1 MAARV
6 RAAAL
11 ATGVPQPQARTVSM
25 HSPFPS
31 FDGSERGSV
40 RSRDFEPA
48 VDENSGSS
56 LDITPY
62 HAVAFVIVSSCFLLL
77 LYFVDLY
84 FFVTIMYL
92 VSAAL
97 ASTIIFFYPAVKS
110 LFRRLNA
117 LRLGIHYDSLEYTT
131 LSDTYFDIPFVL
143 SSLLSIAIS
152 ATWYFN
158 SDASW
163 VWLIQDF
170 LGVSVCIMFLCAVRL
185 PNLKTATILLGLAFF
200 YDVFFVFIS
209 PYIFNSSVMVQV
221 ATGPTTS
228 HDDENF
234 CEKYPDDET
243 CQTTELPML
252 LVVPTFSSYLSSESM
267 LGLGDIVLPGLL
279 LVWTARLDMRR
290 YGSLSSES
298 ASKGYFPMCLF
309 GYAVGLLAANVA
321 VEYFQTGQP
330 ALLYIVP
337 VTLGSVL
344 YRSYQSGS
352 LKHLWRALPAMHLI
366 ALPYTP
372 EEQERLMGR
381 PDVIETVATWKN
393 NVDAVVL
400 LRGGGA
406 SGTEND
412 SSSDRDDCSED
423 IRSPRIGAPLS
434 QSQRR
439 Y

>member
-1 MAARV
+1 V
-6 RAAAL
+6 
-11 ATGVPQPQARTVSM
+11 V
-25 HSPFPS
+25 
-31 FDGSERGSV
+31 
-40 RSRDFEPA
+40 
-48 VDENSGSS
+48 
-56 LDITPY
+56 
-62 HAVAFVIVSSCFLLL
+62 
-77 LYFVDLY
+77 
-84 FFVTIMYL
+84 
-92 VSAAL
+92 
-97 ASTIIFFYPAVKS
+97 
-110 LFRRLNA
+110 
-117 LRLGIHYDSLEYTT
+117 
-131 LSDTYFDIPFVL
+131 
-143 SSLLSIAIS
+143 SSLLSIGIA

-163 VWLIQDF
+163 VWLFQDF

-185 PNLKTATILLGLAFF
+185 PNLKTATLLLSLAFF

-209 PYIFNSSVMVQV
+209 PYIFDSSVMVQV
-221 ATGPTTS
+221 ATGPSTT

-290 YGSLSSES
+290 YGSLSSEN

-309 GYAVGLLAANVA
+309 SYAVGLLAANVA
-321 VEYFQTGQP
+321 VEYFETGQP

-337 VTLGSVL
+337 LTLGCVL
-344 YRSYQSGS
+344 YRSYHSGS

-366 ALPYTP
+366 ALPYSP

-400 LRGGGA
+400 LRGG
-406 SGTEND
+406 
-412 SSSDRDDCSED
+412 SSSESSSEEESED
-423 IRSPRIGAPLS
+423 DARSPRIGAPFS

-439 Y
+439 F